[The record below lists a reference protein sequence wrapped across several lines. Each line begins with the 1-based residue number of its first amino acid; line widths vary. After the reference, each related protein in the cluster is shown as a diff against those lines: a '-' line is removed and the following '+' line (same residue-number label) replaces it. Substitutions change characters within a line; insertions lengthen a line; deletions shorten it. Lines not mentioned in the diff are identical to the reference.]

1 MAYQI
6 QGSVIINDSRE
17 LVNVGAST
25 ISTLSVTSAT
35 TTEDLVVNG
44 SVSGTAG
51 ILTTGSLGGPIT
63 IGGSLTAD
71 SAYITN
77 DVQLGGKVNGPGNL
91 IIDPAPLGGIGGTVS
106 IKGDLV
112 VEGTEFIVESTT
124 VSIADKKIGIASATA
139 TNILLDGAGIGIGS
153 GVNEKTFLYNNTS
166 GVLESNTGL
175 GVTAGDAFKIGNDE
189 VLSSGTLGSTILASS
204 LTSVGTLTDVTV
216 AGDINAN
223 GNIVGDSATQ
233 ISGIATVT
241 VSGGVV
247 AGFFYGDGSNLTNLS
262 AQGIDL
268 TGTDQSFRHVQV
280 TGAGIGLTVT
290 NDVEVGGTAII
301 DTLVLT
307 NTLAFVGATEAIIG
321 VATVNTS
328 LDVNGPTD
336 LVDVQVS
343 GAASI
348 TGDLTVTGDITAN
361 GNIVGDSATNI
372 SGIASVTATN
382 FYGDGSGLTNL
393 PATGI
398 DLSGTDQSF
407 NTVAITTTTGVGLD
421 VTGRVAIGGT
431 VSFATTA
438 YFTTDTVTTG
448 ETVGF
453 GSAFFGDILANNLD
467 LSSGDLTGDDSTNIS
482 GIASVTAT
490 NFYGDGSGLTGVVAS
505 GSIAVANNGTY
516 VGAGFTILN
525 VAPSDGIEVAITGT
539 TGAAATITYSLA
551 DALSFG
557 ALELTAAGVAL
568 TVTNDV
574 SVGGDL
580 AAANVSASSSV
591 TATSFYGDGSNITG
605 ISADDSNGI
614 LVADNQDNTDYPM
627 IFASAV
633 GAGASIYSDSTT
645 SFEFTYNPSTG
656 TATAATFDS
665 VSDERL
671 KDNITEIADPVAKL
685 AHLRGVEFDWKG
697 IEGSSVG
704 VIAQDVA
711 KVYPQ
716 LVTDHGERLTV
727 NYDGLVGLLVRAVQ
741 ELTARVEELEGK

>member
-6 QGSVIINDSRE
+6 QGSVIINDNRE

-51 ILTTGSLGGPIT
+51 ILTSGVLGGDIS
-63 IGGSLTAD
+63 IGGS
-71 SAYITN
+71 ITVGDN
-77 DVQLGGKVNGPGNL
+77 VNVDGDILLSGDLQGPAEL
-91 IIDPAPLGGIGGTVS
+91 IIDPAPVGNIGGAVR
-106 IKGDLV
+106 IRGDLY
-112 VEGTEFIVESTT
+112 VEGTEFIIDSTT
-124 VSIADKKIGIASATA
+124 VTIADKKIGVASNT
-139 TNILLDGAGIGIGS
+139 TTELLLDGSGIGIGS
-153 GVNEKTFLYNNTS
+153 ANVEKTFLYNQASDTLQS
-166 GVLESNTGL
+166 SVGLSVATGEGFKVLT
-175 GVTAGDAFKIGNDE
+175 DE
-189 VLSSGTLGSTILASS
+189 VLNLTTLGATVVNSS

-223 GNIVGDSATQ
+223 GNIVGDAATE

-268 TGTDQSFRHVQV
+268 TGTDQSFRHIQV
-280 TGAGIGLTVT
+280 TGAGVGVTVT
-290 NDVEVGGTAII
+290 NDIEIGGTATI

-307 NTLAFVGATEAIIG
+307 NTLAFVGATEAVIG

-348 TGDLTVTGDITAN
+348 TGDLTVGGALNLTGDITLDDASVDSLVVLVGPSTFT
-361 GNIVGDSATNI
+361 GNVELNDNLVGDGASNI
-372 SGIASVTATN
+372 SGIASVTATTVYAN
-382 FYGDGSGLTNL
+382 LT
-393 PATGI
+393 G
-398 DLSGTDQSF
+398 
-407 NTVAITTTTGVGLD
+407 D
-421 VTGRVAIGGT
+421 VTG
-431 VSFATTA
+431 
-438 YFTTDTVTTG
+438 
-448 ETVGF
+448 
-453 GSAFFGDILANNLD
+453 N
-467 LSSGDLTGDDSTNIS
+467 LTGD
-482 GIASVTAT
+482 VTAT
-490 NFYGDGSGLTGVVAS
+490 
-505 GSIAVANNGTY
+505 
-516 VGAGFTILN
+516 
-525 VAPSDGIEVAITGT
+525 
-539 TGAAATITYSLA
+539 
-551 DALSFG
+551 
-557 ALELTAAGVAL
+557 
-568 TVTNDV
+568 
-574 SVGGDL
+574 
-580 AAANVSASSSV
+580 NVSASSSV
-591 TATSFYGDGSNITG
+591 TAANFYGDGSNLTG
-605 ISADDSNGI
+605 ISGDAVSM

-671 KDNITEIADPVAKL
+671 KDNITQIADPIAKL
-685 AHLRGVEFDWKG
+685 AALRGVEFDWKG

>member
-44 SVSGTAG
+44 TVGGTAG
-51 ILTTGSLGGPIT
+51 ILTTGALGGPIA
-63 IGGSLTAD
+63 IGDSLTAD

-77 DVQLGGKVNGPGNL
+77 DVQLGGAVNGPANL

-124 VSIADKKIGIASATA
+124 VSIADKKIGVASATG
-139 TNILLDGAGIGIGS
+139 TDLLLDGSGIGIGS
-153 GVNEKTFLYNNTS
+153 ANVEKTFLYNQVSETLQS
-166 GVLESNTGL
+166 SIGL
-175 GVTAGDAFKIGNDE
+175 GVVSGESYKVASTE
-189 VLSSGTLGSTILASS
+189 VLSETTLGSTVVNSS
-204 LTSVGTLTDVTV
+204 LTSVGSLT
-216 AGDINAN
+216 
-223 GNIVGDSATQ
+223 
-233 ISGIATVT
+233 
-241 VSGGVV
+241 
-247 AGFFYGDGSNLTNLS
+247 
-262 AQGIDL
+262 
-268 TGTDQSFRHVQV
+268 
-280 TGAGIGLTVT
+280 
-290 NDVEVGGTAII
+290 
-301 DTLVLT
+301 
-307 NTLAFVGATEAIIG
+307 
-321 VATVNTS
+321 
-328 LDVNGPTD
+328 
-336 LVDVQVS
+336 
-343 GAASI
+343 
-348 TGDLTVTGDITAN
+348 DLTVTGDINAN

-372 SGIASVTATN
+372 SGIASVTAST
-382 FYGDGSGLTNL
+382 FYGNGSGLTNL
-393 PATGI
+393 SAEGI
-398 DLSGTDQSF
+398 DLTGTDQSF
-407 NTVAITTTTGVGLD
+407 RHVEVTGAGVG
-421 VTGRVAIGGT
+421 VTVTNDIEIGGT
-431 VSFATTA
+431 ATIDTLVLTNTLAFVGATEAVIGIATVNTELDVNGPTSLVDVQVSGAASIT
-438 YFTTDTVTTG
+438 
-448 ETVGF
+448 
-453 GSAFFGDILANNLD
+453 
-467 LSSGDLTGDDSTNIS
+467 GDLTVGGALNLTGDITLDDASVDSLTVTVGPSTFTGNVGLNDDLIGDGASNIS

-490 NFYGDGSGLTGVVAS
+490 TVYANLTGDV
-505 GSIAVANNGTY
+505 
-516 VGAGFTILN
+516 
-525 VAPSDGIEVAITGT
+525 TGNL
-539 TGAAATITYSLA
+539 TGDVTAT
-551 DALSFG
+551 
-557 ALELTAAGVAL
+557 
-568 TVTNDV
+568 
-574 SVGGDL
+574 
-580 AAANVSASSSV
+580 NVSASSSV
-591 TATSFYGDGSNITG
+591 TAANFYGSGEFLTG
-605 ISADDSNGI
+605 ISGDAVSM

-671 KDNITEIADPVAKL
+671 KDNITQIADPVAKL
-685 AHLRGVEFDWKG
+685 AALRGVEFDWKG